1 MGSMKFLRAV
11 ISILIIILLIVIYPI
26 SMTLIKDED
35 FIGSYY
41 SVNIN
46 EDIKLEICGTAAEI
60 IDKEY

>member
-11 ISILIIILLIVIYPI
+11 ISILIIILLIVIYSI
-26 SMTLIKDED
+26 SMTFIKDED

-46 EDIKLEICGTAAEI
+46 EDIKLEICGTAAGRR
-60 IDKEY
+60 Y

>member
-11 ISILIIILLIVIYPI
+11 ISILIIILLIVIYSI
-26 SMTLIKDED
+26 SMTFIKDED

>member
-1 MGSMKFLRAV
+1 MKFLRAV
-11 ISILIIILLIVIYPI
+11 ISILIIILLIVIYSI
-26 SMTLIKDED
+26 SMTFIKDED

>member
-11 ISILIIILLIVIYPI
+11 ISILIIILLIVICSI
-26 SMTLIKDED
+26 SMTFIKDED

>member
-1 MGSMKFLRAV
+1 MKFLRAV
-11 ISILIIILLIVIYPI
+11 ISILIIILLIVIYSI
-26 SMTLIKDED
+26 SMTFIKDED

-46 EDIKLEICGTAAEI
+46 EDIKLEICGTAAGI